1 MLNNFEN
8 KTAIAYGNNKVSYK
22 NLHGKINHFAS
33 LYDLS
38 HGERAVIF
46 SENRQGWIYSF
57 YSVWK
62 KSGIVVTIDYLA
74 TASEV
79 AYILNDCKPT
89 VIFVSEDKKKVM
101 DEAIYTADIRAKI
114 ILIDEHDSYNPEQ
127 ISDDTI
133 CPANVEETS
142 LIIYTSGTT
151 GSPKG
156 VMLSYRNLIS
166 NIRSVS
172 EIIPIYRYDSRTMIL
187 LPLHHILPLLGS
199 VVMPLYVGGMVAIS
213 PSMNSADVIETL
225 NTHRITIII
234 GVPRFYSLIRKGIM
248 EKVNASKI
256 AKALYYVAEKV
267 NSLKFSKTIFK
278 SVHKKFGGALE
289 SLVAGGASLDKEV
302 GKDFKVL
309 GFDVLEGY
317 GMTEAAPMITFTRPG
332 TLKIGSPGE
341 AMPGVDIQIIDD
353 EITAS
358 GENIMQGYYNRPE
371 ETNDVLRDGRLYT
384 GDLGYVD
391 EDGFLFITGRK
402 KEIIVFSN
410 GKKMNPVESE
420 EKLMESE
427 LVEDCGVFF
436 HNDQLNVVI
445 IPNKA
450 AVETYQEKDLDDI
463 FKRELIEP
471 FNQSVSSYKKLMR
484 FYLTNNELP
493 RTRLGKLQRYKL
505 NDFANLEKTEA
516 PVATENI
523 PDFPA
528 YSIISNYLEKEK
540 GQHILPSHHLEI
552 DLGMDSLDKVEL
564 QAFLH
569 LTFGLDIEPHEI
581 SAFESVQKLSEW
593 VSENK
598 TRMEEGK
605 INWTSILRE
614 KINFRMPVSWLFT
627 SLMVR
632 FSGILFKI
640 YFRFKTSGKTNIP
653 DGPCIIAPNHQSFF
667 DALFVM
673 AILRTKQ
680 IRNTYFYAKEQHVR
694 KPFVKFLANKNN
706 VIVVDLNRNLKESI
720 QKLAE
725 VLKHQKNVII
735 FPEGTRSLNGKLGQ
749 FKKTFA
755 ILSRELNIPI
765 VPVSINGSY
774 KALPKGS
781 RFPRPWKKINVE
793 FLKPVYPEQNSYD
806 VIATT
811 VRNMIK
817 KNLSVV

>member
-1 MLNNFEN
+1 MLKNFGN

-33 LYDLS
+33 LYDLN
-38 HGERAVIF
+38 HGEHAVIF

-57 YSVWK
+57 YSIWK
-62 KSGIVVTIDYLA
+62 KSGIAVTIDYLA
-74 TASEV
+74 TADEV
-79 AYILNDCKPT
+79 AYILDDCKPA
-89 VIFVSEDKKKVM
+89 VIFVSKDRKKVM
-101 DEAIYTADIRAKI
+101 DEAVYKADIRPKM
-114 ILIDEHDSYNPEQ
+114 ILIDEHDSHNSEQ

-133 CPANVEETS
+133 QPANLEETS
-142 LIIYTSGTT
+142 VIIYTSGTT

-156 VMLSYRNLIS
+156 VMLSYRNLIA
-166 NIRSVS
+166 NIKSVS
-172 EIIPIYRYDSRTMIL
+172 EGIPIFRPESRTMVL
-187 LPLHHILPLLGS
+187 LPLHHVLPLQGS
-199 VVMPLYVGGMVAIS
+199 MIMPLYVGGMVAIS
-213 PSMNSADVIETL
+213 PSMNSADIIATL
-225 NTHRITIII
+225 NMNKITIII

-256 AKALYYVAEKV
+256 AKALYFVAEKV
-267 NSLKFSKTIFK
+267 DSLKFSRKVFN
-278 SVHKKFGGALE
+278 SVHKKFGGSLE
-289 SLVAGGASLDKEV
+289 SLVAGGASLDREV
-302 GKDFKVL
+302 GKDFKAL

-353 EITAS
+353 EITAA

-371 ETNDVLRDGRLYT
+371 ETAEVIRDGRLYT
-384 GDLGYVD
+384 GDLGYID
-391 EDGFLFITGRK
+391 EDGYLFITGRK

-410 GKKMNPVESE
+410 GKKMNPAESE

-427 LVEDCGVFF
+427 LVEDCGVFL
-436 HNDQLNVVI
+436 HNDQLYVVI
-445 IPNKA
+445 MPNKT
-450 AVETYQEKDLDDI
+450 AVEKYNETDWDNI

-471 FNQSVSSYKKLMR
+471 LNQTVSSYKKLMHV
-484 FYLTNNELP
+484 YLTTNELP
-493 RTRLGKLQRYKL
+493 RTRLGKLQRFKL
-505 NDFANLEKTEA
+505 NDFVNLEKTET
-516 PVATENI
+516 PVAAENI
-523 PDFPA
+523 PDFPEYA
-528 YSIISNYLEKEK
+528 IICNYLEKEK
-540 GQHILPSHHLEI
+540 GQHILPSHNLET

-569 LTFGLDIEPHEI
+569 LTFGLDIEPHEL
-581 SAFESVQKLSEW
+581 SAFDSVQKLGEW
-593 VSENK
+593 VAENK
-598 TRMEEGK
+598 IRMEEGK

-614 KINFRMPVSWLFT
+614 KVNFRLPGSWLFT
-627 SLMVR
+627 SLMVK
-632 FSGILFKI
+632 FSGILFKL
-640 YFRFKTSGKTNIP
+640 YFRFKTSGEANIP

-673 AILRTKQ
+673 TILKTRQ
-680 IRNTYFYAKEQHVR
+680 IRNTYFYAKEQHVKR
-694 KPFVKFLANKNN
+694 PFTKFLANNNN

-725 VLKHQKNVII
+725 ALKNQKNIII

-781 RFPRPWKKINVE
+781 KFPRPWKKVDVE

-806 VIATT
+806 AIATI